1 MKRIKIKSIAFAI
14 AALICATTI
23 ALVVSTAVSAEAQ
36 APEIEWVRQFGT
48 GGHDSAYEIAP
59 DSSGNVYVTGYTYG
73 IFPGQTSA
81 GYRDVFIAKYDG
93 AGNQIWLRQ
102 FGTSSWDLVYEMA
115 LDSSGN
121 VYVAGNTY
129 GIFPGQTSAG
139 YYDAFIA
146 KYDGAGNQIWL
157 RQFGTSHGDFARR
170 IALDSSGNVYVS
182 GGTCGGTFPGQTSA
196 GDDDAFIAKYDGA
209 GNQIWLK
216 QFGTSHLD
224 YSSAMALDSSGNIYV
239 SGGTYGTFP
248 GQTYNQGGYDVYVAK
263 YDGTGNQLWLRQ
275 FGSSSHEIAHS
286 IALDSSGNAYMTGYT
301 ASTLPGQTS
310 AGSYDAFVAKYD
322 GAGNQLW
329 LRQFGS
335 SSLDHGNE
343 IAMDSSENV
352 YVVGQTRGALP
363 GETSE
368 GGRDVFVAKYD
379 GDGNQLW
386 LKQFGT
392 SGWESYGRKGMAL
405 DSSGNI
411 YVMGNTPGTFPG
423 QTSAGSYDAFVA
435 KYDGAG
441 NQLWL
446 RQFGSSS
453 VVSGYGI
460 ALDFSGNAYVTGQTY
475 GIFPGQTSAGY
486 SDVFI
491 AKLSGQVSQNQ
502 PPIADAGGPYAG
514 DEGAAVTL
522 DASGS
527 TDPDGTIVLYE
538 WDFDDDGIYDA
549 SSASPTITHTWGD
562 DYTGSVT
569 LRVTDNGGLTDTDM
583 TTVNIFNLPPTV
595 SIDSVEQPEPEFILP
610 YHELTFHGSF
620 TDPGWLDTHESY
632 WDFGDGSG
640 DAGTLEEENEQPDAT
655 GTCTMT
661 YAYSAP
667 GSYTVTLTVTDDDGG
682 VGESTTTITVA
693 SPQEA
698 IGSIDDYIQDLPADV
713 FKNNA
718 AQRQNALSEKL
729 ADAIALIDA
738 GDYQDAIDKLLNDIR
753 AKADG
758 SVGGNP
764 NNDWVTDPEIQQEI
778 TSLVDIL
785 VAYLQTL
792 L

>member
-301 ASTLPGQTS
+301 ASTL
-310 AGSYDAFVAKYD
+310 
-322 GAGNQLW
+322 
-329 LRQFGS
+329 
-335 SSLDHGNE
+335 
-343 IAMDSSENV
+343 
-352 YVVGQTRGALP
+352 
-363 GETSE
+363 
-368 GGRDVFVAKYD
+368 
-379 GDGNQLW
+379 
-386 LKQFGT
+386 
-392 SGWESYGRKGMAL
+392 
-405 DSSGNI
+405 
-411 YVMGNTPGTFPG
+411 PG